1 MKEVEYSIELFE
13 EYDNINFYT
22 IRLKGDVHTEAE
34 KFLLKFLEGCKFD
47 KDIDVILSW
56 LEKISEKGALERYFK
71 PEGKYGD
78 GVCAIPIEIGNNVRL
93 YCLRLSDNVLI
104 IGNGDIKDAD
114 TWQNSSTLSQY
125 VQLLI
130 ETSRFIHSRKQNGQ
144 MRIRSNKILEG
155 NLKFTIHEKE

>member
-1 MKEVEYSIELFE
+1 MA
-13 EYDNINFYT
+13 
-22 IRLKGDVHTEAE
+22 R
-34 KFLLKFLEGCKFD
+34 
-47 KDIDVILSW
+47 
-56 LEKISEKGALERYFK
+56 KISEKGALERYFK